1 MQLIDV
7 KSWPLPKTFQVEPQ
21 KLKRYNLMDEA
32 SQGFIGGASVH
43 KRLVLQKAVKFLQT
57 SFVVLFCNK
66 KV

>member
-1 MQLIDV
+1 
-7 KSWPLPKTFQVEPQ
+7 
-21 KLKRYNLMDEA
+21 MDEA

-43 KRLVLQKAVKFLQT
+43 KRLILQKAVKFLQT